1 MAEVLEE
8 IKCHHCGEDCSSE
21 DLIIDELHFCCIGC
35 KTVYELLQENDLCG
49 YYDLEQH
56 AGVSLKSK
64 DHQGK
69 FDYLKNPTIEDS
81 ILDFKSEKL
90 NKVTLFLPAVHC
102 SSCVW
107 LLENFNKIR
116 SGVLHSRLNFLKKEL
131 SLTYDPRVVNM
142 KVIVELLATLGY
154 EPLISLENTVANENK
169 KQKRSN
175 RLLRQIAVV
184 GFCTGN
190 IMLLSFP
197 EYFKLDLQNEVDA
210 QYQKFFLYLNVLLA
224 MPVYFYGAAD
234 YLKGAWISLKEV
246 WKRNT
251 TTLSVDIPI
260 ALGVTALFIRSLYET
275 LINGGGAYW
284 DSMAGLVF
292 LLLLGKWVQ
301 KKTFDYLSFERNYKS
316 YFPLAVEVR
325 NGDSFDYKNVDDL
338 QKGDIIRI
346 HNNELIPADSELVSG
361 QAFLDYSFV
370 TGESEPISVRND
382 EVIYAG
388 GRQKGQNIELRVT
401 KEVSKSYL
409 TQLWNQTNFKEE
421 KEVAT
426 TKLADNFSKYFT
438 YITLGISFLTA
449 IYWSIVNPEM
459 AWPAFTAVLMVA
471 CPCALTLSMP
481 FTMGTVMGIFGK
493 NKFYVKNQ
501 DVIQKLTEVKHIV
514 FDKTGTLTKN
524 NDYREL
530 SFIGEALDLQD
541 QIILKSLAGVST
553 HPVSKLVNVYF
564 QNVDSVQLTHFE
576 EVEGSGLIGTFNK
589 IEYRIG
595 NADFL
600 EIPDNIR
607 AKDARVY
614 LKKGSAVLGYFKTKP
629 VFREGFEK
637 VIHQLNSFFSLHLIS
652 GDKSTDKDYLQNYLS
667 EENLHFEQK
676 PEQKLA
682 FIKDLQ
688 KTQEPVLMI
697 GDGLNDAGA
706 LRQSDLGIALSENTQ
721 AFTPASDAILDASK
735 FADLSKFIAFSKKS
749 VNIVKLSFMLSLV
762 YNFICISWAVSGTL
776 SPVVAAIFMPLS
788 SISVVLF
795 AVIITYFSARKA
807 KLIV

>member
-1 MAEVLEE
+1 MPEVQEAVL
-8 IKCHHCGEDCSSE
+8 CHHCGEECKNE
-21 DLIIDELHFCCIGC
+21 DLIIEDKHFCCIGC
-35 KTVYELLQENDLCG
+35 KTVFELLQENDLCG

-64 DHQGK
+64 NHEGK
-69 FDYLKNPTIEDS
+69 FDYLQNPDIEAA
-81 ILDFKSEKL
+81 ILDFKSDKL
-90 NKVTLFLPAVHC
+90 HKVTLFLPAVHC

-107 LLENFNKIR
+107 LLENFRKIR
-116 SGVLHSRLNFLKKEL
+116 AGVLHSRLNFIKKEL
-131 SLTYDPRVVNM
+131 SLTYDPV
-142 KVIVELLATLGY
+142 KVSLKEIVELLATLGY
-154 EPLISLENTVANENK
+154 EPLISLENTVRKDNTRAK
-169 KQKRSN
+169 KSN
-175 RLLRQIAVV
+175 RLLRQIAVT

-197 EYFKLDLQNEVDA
+197 EYFKLDLQNDVDA

-224 MPVYFYGAAD
+224 LPVYIYGASD
-234 YLKGAWISLKEV
+234 YLKGAWVSLKEV

-260 ALGVTALFIRSLYET
+260 ALGVSALFIRSLYET

-316 YFPLAVEVR
+316 YFPLAVEVK
-325 NGDSFDYKNVDDL
+325 NKEHFDYKNVDNL
-338 QKGDIIRI
+338 KKGDIIRI
-346 HNNELIPADSELVSG
+346 HNNELIPADAQLTNG
-361 QAFLDYSFV
+361 KAFIDYSFV
-370 TGESEPISVRND
+370 TGESEPVSIRNN
-382 EVIYAG
+382 ELIYAG
-388 GRQKGQNIELRVT
+388 GRQKGQNIELVVS

-409 TQLWNQTNFKEE
+409 TQLWNQANFKEE
-421 KEVAT
+421 KEVAN
-426 TKLADNFSKYFT
+426 TKLADDFSKYFT
-438 YITLGISFLTA
+438 YITLAISFITA
-449 IYWSIVNPEM
+449 IYWAVVNPET

-501 DVIQKLTEVKHIV
+501 NVIQKLTEIRHIV

-530 SFIGEALDLQD
+530 TYQGDL
-541 QIILKSLAGVST
+541 LSEKEKSLFKSLALNST
-553 HPVSKLVNVYF
+553 HPVSKLVAGYFDQSKNVIF
-564 QNVDSVQLTHFE
+564 DDIT
-576 EVEGSGLIGTFNK
+576 EVEGAG
-589 IEYRIG
+589 IEGSLDSQKVQIG
-595 NADFL
+595 NANFL
-600 EIPDNIR
+600 AVLPNQLHAE
-607 AKDARVY
+607 ARVY
-614 LKKGSAVLGYFKTKP
+614 LKVGNTVKGYLKTKP
-629 VFREGFEK
+629 VFREGFES
-637 VIHQLNSFFSLHLIS
+637 VISKLRDSFNLYLLS
-652 GDKSTDKDYLQNYLS
+652 GDKSTDKVQLS
-667 EENLHFEQK
+667 KFLAEDHLHFEQK
-676 PEQKLA
+676 PQDKLN
-682 FIKDLQ
+682 FIKNLQ
-688 KTQEPVLMI
+688 KGHEPVLMI

-706 LRQSDLGIALSENTQ
+706 LHQSDLGIALSENTQ
-721 AFTPASDAILDASK
+721 SFTPASDAILDANQFSQ
-735 FADLSKFIAFSKKS
+735 LSNFIEFSRKS
-749 VNIVKLSFMLSLV
+749 VNIVKLSFLLSLI

-807 KLIV
+807 NLLT